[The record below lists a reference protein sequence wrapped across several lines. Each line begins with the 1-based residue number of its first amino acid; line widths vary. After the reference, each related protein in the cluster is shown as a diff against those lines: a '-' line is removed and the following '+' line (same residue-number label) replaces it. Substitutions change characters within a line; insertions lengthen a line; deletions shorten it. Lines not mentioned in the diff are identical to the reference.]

1 MYLFAYL
8 NLDQFYIRGRGTEQ
22 AVVVHQDR
30 EVLDCNGRARA
41 RGVRPGS
48 SLAEAKA
55 TLRGEAEFVRYVEGE
70 YIEAR
75 DRWLDTCLLFS
86 NGVEHESPA
95 SAWIDLSAHP
105 DPGDTAARM
114 ASELWTRHGCP
125 VSLGLAPAKWIA
137 KIATQKCDPETTDVA
152 LVRDTLS
159 YLTPLP
165 TALLTPVP
173 RAHRERLVFL
183 GYRRIG
189 DVRRAPLSA
198 LVEQFGNDGLLV
210 HEAVHGRLCDRVR
223 PNYPLDS
230 VYESRRFEDGAA
242 DRLALEQALRSISA
256 KLADDLQSR
265 DRSATE
271 FHLLFELESGRTLKR
286 VRKLPRPTQGTR
298 SVQAALHY
306 MLSQTEFDER
316 VVAVRATAPQLKRS
330 GAHQLSIEHKTSEI
344 ESMNRAVR
352 NLHAVF
358 GAGSLQRASDV
369 EPPRRE
375 KLLRAWKHATG
386 WR

>member
-1 MYLFAYL
+1 MYPFAYL
-8 NLDQFYIRGRGTEQ
+8 NLDQFYIQSHSTER
-22 AVVVHQDR
+22 AVVVHRDR

-48 SLAEAKA
+48 SLAEARA
-55 TLRGEAEFVRYVEGE
+55 TLRGEADFVRYVEGE

-75 DRWLDTCLLFS
+75 DGWLDTCLLFS
-86 NGVEHESPA
+86 NGIEHESPA
-95 SAWIDLSAHP
+95 SAWVDLSPHP

-114 ASELWTRHGCP
+114 ASELWTRHGFP

-137 KIATQKCDPETTDVA
+137 KIAARRCDPEAADLA
-152 LVRDTLS
+152 IVRDALS

-210 HEAVHGRLCDRVR
+210 HEAAHGRLCDRVR

-242 DRLALEQALRSISA
+242 DRLALEQALRAISA
-256 KLADDLQSR
+256 KLAADLQSM

-271 FHLLFELESGRTLKR
+271 FQLLFELESGRTLKR
-286 VRKLPRPTQGTR
+286 TRKLARPTQ
-298 SVQAALHY
+298 SVQSALHA
-306 MLSQTEFDER
+306 MFSQTEFDER

-330 GAHQLSIEHKTSEI
+330 GARQLSIEQSVSDSEA
-344 ESMNRAVR
+344 MDRAVHS
-352 NLHAVF
+352 LHAVY
-358 GAGSLQRASDV
+358 GEGSLQRASEV
-369 EPPRRE
+369 EAPRRE

>member
-8 NLDQFYIRGRGTEQ
+8 NLDQFYIKSHGTER
-22 AVVVHQDR
+22 AVVVHRDGL
-30 EVLDCNGRARA
+30 VLDCNGRARS
-41 RGVRPGS
+41 RGVRPGT
-48 SLAEAKA
+48 SLPEAKA
-55 TLRGEAEFVRYVEGE
+55 TLRGEADFVRYVEEE

-75 DRWLDTCLLFS
+75 DSWLDTCLLFS
-86 NGVEHESPA
+86 NGIEHESPA
-95 SAWIDLSAHP
+95 SAWVDLSAHP

-114 ASELWTRHGCP
+114 ASELWMRHGCP
-125 VSLGLAPAKWIA
+125 VSLGVAPAKWVA
-137 KIATQKCDPETTDVA
+137 KIAARRYDPEITDVA
-152 LVRDTLS
+152 LVRDALS

-173 RAHRERLVFL
+173 LAHRERLVFL

-198 LVEQFGNDGLLV
+198 LTEQFGNDGLLV
-210 HEAVHGRLCDRVR
+210 HEAAHGRLCDRVR
-223 PNYPLDS
+223 PNYPLDC
-230 VYESRRFEDGAA
+230 VYESRRFEGGVT
-242 DRLALEQALRSISA
+242 DRQALEQALRSIST
-256 KLADDLQSR
+256 KLADGLQSR

-271 FHLLFELESGRTLKR
+271 IQLLFELESGRTLKH
-286 VRKLPRPTQGTR
+286 VRKLSRPTQSTR

-316 VVAVRATAPQLKRS
+316 VVAVRAIAPQLKRS
-330 GAHQLSIEHKTSEI
+330 DARQLSIEHRTSDSET
-344 ESMNRAVR
+344 MDRAIR
-352 NLHAVF
+352 SLHAVF
-358 GAGSLQRASDV
+358 GEGSLQRASDV
-369 EPPRRE
+369 EAPRRE